1 MTCTMTE
8 EETEQSNFYQYAYL
22 NIFTFSVPIIVIVII
37 VLSGLPVPDNSVL
50 KNLPKI
56 LKKLIIIWM
65 KNMFWKTKN
74 EKLLTYIYKKH
85 H

>member
-1 MTCTMTE
+1 MTE
-8 EETEQSNFYQYAYL
+8 EEIEQSTFYQYAYL

-56 LKKLIIIWM
+56 LKK
-65 KNMFWKTKN
+65 
-74 EKLLTYIYKKH
+74 
-85 H
+85 